1 MCQCHAWNNA
11 RCNYCD
17 RCDLPQKPHYRAEAR
32 SRDEEDVDEFG
43 RKKGSSA
50 KPSGPRWP
58 PPFDRRSS
66 TYVFDARSG
75 MFYHASSQFFFDPK
89 TKLYY
94 GNKEQT
100 YYVHCKGEHPPF
112 QEFKPETTDTPK
124 VDQESKVEPKKVIA
138 ISLKTKVLAG
148 SDKPNETN
156 KKQAAP
162 TAPTVSREK
171 KKYAS
176 NIDRWSERGRE
187 IAGKGP
193 VVRTKSGQPVCLV
206 CKRKFTD
213 LQKLERH
220 EDVSELHKA
229 NEAKCGKRMK
239 LIEETA
245 AEAYARDR
253 AMERR
258 VLHCADAELPFSR
271 LLPAAD
277 TTMASTGSVVDPQ
290 RTLDESNVGNQML
303 TKLGW
308 KSGMNLGR
316 NAGTESSGG
325 ALKKDWERIEHL
337 AKHGNMPS

>member
-1 MCQCHAWNNA
+1 MCQCHAWNDA
-11 RCNYCD
+11 RCDSCD
-17 RCDLPQKPHYRAEAR
+17 RCDLPQSRCRGETR
-32 SRDEEDVDEFG
+32 SRDEDVDEFG
-43 RKKGSSA
+43 RKKGSSV

-100 YYVHCKGEHPPF
+100 YYVYCKGEHPPF
-112 QEFKPETTDTPK
+112 KEFKPETSDAPK
-124 VDQESKVEPKKVIA
+124 VEQESKVEPKKVIE
-138 ISLKTKVLAG
+138 ISLKTKVLAS
-148 SDKPNETN
+148 SDNPNETY
-156 KKQAAP
+156 KKERAP
-162 TAPTVSREK
+162 TAPTVSRDK
-171 KKYAS
+171 KNHAS

-193 VVRTKSGQPVCLV
+193 VVRTKSGQPVCLL
-206 CKRKFTD
+206 CRRKFPD

-220 EDVSELHKA
+220 EDASELHKVNA
-229 NEAKCGKRMK
+229 AKCGKRAK
-239 LIEETA
+239 LVDETA
-245 AEAYARDR
+245 AAAYARDR

-258 VLHCADAELPFSR
+258 VLHCADADLPFGR
-271 LLPAAD
+271 LLPPVD
-277 TTMASTGSVVDPQ
+277 TTMTTTVGDPK
-290 RTLDESNVGNQML
+290 RTLDESNVGNRML

-316 NAGTESSGG
+316 NAGTESSGS
-325 ALKKDWERIEHL
+325 ALQSDWERIEHL
-337 AKHGNMPS
+337 AKHGNIPP